1 MNPKYTYYSNDVAPN
16 SNDVFL
22 SENRL
27 SDMIVDKFCKNLYES
42 GQSKY
47 YDEITLDC
55 EYDVFREYMGST
67 KFSGIMQE
75 IEKSVDLYSYSNSDN
90 EIICIVKAT
99 SSDSLITIQFNYSDV
114 SFGKSLIASLKSRF
128 DIPTSYI
135 RWIYDIQY
143 LESIKIPL
151 ENKNMPFTEMYPFL
165 NGESLEDYYDRY
177 MNSDASILLLL
188 GPPGLG
194 KTAMIRGLLHH
205 AKQSAILTYHNKL
218 LESDEF
224 FASWFRSKDE
234 NIVIMEDSDTMLLPR
249 TDGNSM
255 MNRFLNLGDGL
266 ITVKNKKMIFTTNL
280 PNVSSIDE
288 ALLRKGRCHDVVQF
302 SYLNKDQAKLIAEK
316 SGLELTLDQDK
327 YSIADIFADSRSNR
341 DRRNVKTSQ
350 KFGFI

>member
-1 MNPKYTYYSNDVAPN
+1 MKNQMMPDKIEVPQKEI
-16 SNDVFL
+16 DVFL
-22 SENRL
+22 SEHRL
-27 SDMIVDKFCKNLYES
+27 SDMIVDKFTKEVFER
-42 GQSKY
+42 GGSKY
-47 YDEITLDC
+47 SDEITLECDLQTFRKYVK
-55 EYDVFREYMGST
+55 ETDVS
-67 KFSGIMQE
+67 SVLQE
-75 IEKSVDLYSYSNSDN
+75 IDTGVDLYCYKQSD
-90 EIICIVKAT
+90 EMVCVIKTT
-99 SSDSLITIQFNYSDV
+99 STDSLITIQINYSDYE
-114 SFGKSLIASLKSRF
+114 FGKCLIKNLKDRF
-128 DIPTSYI
+128 EIPNSYI
-135 RWIYDIQY
+135 RWIYDTQY

-151 ENKNMPFTEMYPFL
+151 QNKNMPFTEMYPFL
-165 NGESLEDYYDRY
+165 NGETLEEYYDRY

-194 KTAMIRGLLHH
+194 KTAMIRGLLHY
-205 AKQSAILTYHNKL
+205 ANESAILTYHTKL

-249 TDGNSM
+249 ADGNSM

-266 ITVKNKKMIFTTNL
+266 ITLKNKKMIFTTNL